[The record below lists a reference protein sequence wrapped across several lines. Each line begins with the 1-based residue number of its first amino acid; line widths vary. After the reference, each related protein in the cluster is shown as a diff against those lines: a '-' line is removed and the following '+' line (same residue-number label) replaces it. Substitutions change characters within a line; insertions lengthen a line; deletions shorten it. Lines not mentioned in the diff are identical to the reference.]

1 MCVLEDIELE
11 EENLEECRKRN
22 TEYRERLNK
31 VHVRLNEI
39 RDELHKRNISAG
51 LLVAR
56 EELMEMEKM
65 MVLKEQLKDKI
76 ATIKREIESFEPAKQ
91 QLRRLVRSS
100 ESLPTSLDSIRLPVF
115 ISKRVYPGWRG
126 RWLHDDGIAAV
137 ATRISSPG

>member
-1 MCVLEDIELE
+1 MAQYKEKEVCVLEDIELE

-56 EELMEMEKM
+56 YVSLY
-65 MVLKEQLKDKI
+65 
-76 ATIKREIESFEPAKQ
+76 SFPSFSR
-91 QLRRLVRSS
+91 LRLSR
-100 ESLPTSLDSIRLPVF
+100 F
-115 ISKRVYPGWRG
+115 F
-126 RWLHDDGIAAV
+126 
-137 ATRISSPG
+137 SSPSFRLGKS